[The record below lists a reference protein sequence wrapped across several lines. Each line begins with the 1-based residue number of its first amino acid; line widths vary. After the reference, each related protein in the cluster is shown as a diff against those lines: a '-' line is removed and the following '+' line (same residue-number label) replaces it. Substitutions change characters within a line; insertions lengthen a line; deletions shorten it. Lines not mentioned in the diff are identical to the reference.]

1 MRFFGSIEAKIDA
14 KGRVFLPATFRKILQ
29 GAGEKS
35 LILRKDVFQSCLT
48 LFPES
53 VWNAQLDT
61 LRRRLSR
68 WNAQEQLLFR
78 QFVSDVELLSLDANG
93 RLLIPKRYLKMANI
107 GQAVKFIGM
116 DDTMEMWRND
126 ETENPFMQP
135 EEFRKALQKI
145 MSKGPEPTKETE
157 QE

>member
-1 MRFFGSIEAKIDA
+1 MRFFGNIEAKIDA

-35 LILRKDVFQSCLT
+35 LVLRKDVFQSCLT

-78 QFVSDVELLSLDANG
+78 QFVSDVELLLSL
-93 RLLIPKRYLKMANI
+93 IHI
-107 GQAVKFIGM
+107 
-116 DDTMEMWRND
+116 
-126 ETENPFMQP
+126 
-135 EEFRKALQKI
+135 
-145 MSKGPEPTKETE
+145 SEPTRLR
-157 QE
+157 QLSRMPSSA